1 MEQIHNY
8 MEDAVLRHKL
18 NDLTQKT
25 FGFDFENWVTEGYF
39 EGDYIPYSFME
50 HGKVVS
56 NVSANRMQFIQNGVT
71 REFIQIGTV
80 MTDKAYQNQGLAKK
94 LMEHVMAQYEG
105 RCDGIY
111 LFSDLGALGFYQ
123 KLGFA
128 EGLQYQYRLRER
140 ILQNKNFSAF
150 RPAAQSDRN
159 RYMDAVRQSEIN
171 SSLEQINKFGL
182 QMFYTADL
190 SNVYYA
196 ADIDCF
202 IVLKTEGS
210 TWTLESII
218 CKQHLPIKEIL
229 ARLEGGYDRLLL
241 GFSPCREDKN
251 LFDAAPFDG
260 EDDYRL
266 FYRGKALER
275 IEKEKL
281 FFPLLSHA

>member
-25 FGFDFENWVTEGYF
+25 FGFDFENWVTGGYF

-111 LFSDLGALGFYQ
+111 LFSDLGALGFY
-123 KLGFA
+123 
-128 EGLQYQYRLRER
+128 
-140 ILQNKNFSAF
+140 
-150 RPAAQSDRN
+150 
-159 RYMDAVRQSEIN
+159 
-171 SSLEQINKFGL
+171 
-182 QMFYTADL
+182 
-190 SNVYYA
+190 
-196 ADIDCF
+196 
-202 IVLKTEGS
+202 
-210 TWTLESII
+210 
-218 CKQHLPIKEIL
+218 
-229 ARLEGGYDRLLL
+229 
-241 GFSPCREDKN
+241 
-251 LFDAAPFDG
+251 
-260 EDDYRL
+260 
-266 FYRGKALER
+266 RGKALES